1 MRTFTNLLRTII
13 NLLLPLTPALV
24 IFGPLIIVIGYDP
37 SNHVWADAGALM
49 TGVGILI
56 LFLKIM
62 DQSRQIEEISRLLQG
77 SNPKTPRA

>member
-1 MRTFTNLLRTII
+1 MRTFI
-13 NLLLPLTPALV
+13 NLLLPFTPALV

-37 SNHVWADAGALM
+37 SNHLWADVGAFM

-62 DQSRQIEEISRLLQG
+62 DQSRQIEEITRLLKGNDQ
-77 SNPKTPRA
+77 KMPRS

>member
-1 MRTFTNLLRTII
+1 MRTFI

-37 SNHVWADAGALM
+37 SNHLWADVGAFM

-56 LFLKIM
+56 LFIKIM
-62 DQSRQIEEISRLLQG
+62 DQSRQIEEITRLLKATIRR
-77 SNPKTPRA
+77 NLVVD

>member
-1 MRTFTNLLRTII
+1 MRTFI

-24 IFGPLIIVIGYDP
+24 IFGPLIIVIAYDP
-37 SNHVWADAGALM
+37 STHIWADVGAFM

-62 DQSRQIEEISRLLQG
+62 DQSRQIEEITRLLKGNDQ
-77 SNPKTPRA
+77 KVPRN

>member
-1 MRTFTNLLRTII
+1 MRTFI

-24 IFGPLIIVIGYDP
+24 IFGPLIIVIAYDP
-37 SNHVWADAGALM
+37 SNHLWADVGAFM

-62 DQSRQIEEISRLLQG
+62 DQSRQIEEITRLLKGNDQKM
-77 SNPKTPRA
+77 SRS

>member
-1 MRTFTNLLRTII
+1 MRTFI

-37 SNHVWADAGALM
+37 SNHLWADVGAFM

-62 DQSRQIEEISRLLQG
+62 DQSRQIEEITRLLKGNDQKMPH
-77 SNPKTPRA
+77 S

>member
-1 MRTFTNLLRTII
+1 MRTFI

-24 IFGPLIIVIGYDP
+24 IFGPLIIVIAYDP
-37 SNHVWADAGALM
+37 SNHFWADVGALM

-62 DQSRQIEEISRLLQG
+62 DQSRQIEEISRRLDG
-77 SNPKTPRA
+77 GDKKAPRT

>member
-1 MRTFTNLLRTII
+1 MRSLI

-24 IFGPLIIVIGYDP
+24 LFGPLIIVIAYDP
-37 SNHVWADAGALM
+37 SNHRWADVGAFM

-62 DQSRQIEEISRLLQG
+62 DQSRQIEEITRLLKGNDQ
-77 SNPKTPRA
+77 KMPRS